1 MTKIVLATQNQGKV
15 KELKKLLEQT
25 PVQLLSLTDFP
36 HLPEVVEDGLTFREN
51 AIKKAQQ
58 ISQATGLIAIAD
70 DSGLEVDFLGGQP
83 GVHSARYA
91 GPQRSDADNNHKLL
105 NQLANVPQHQRTAR
119 FCCVIAVA
127 DPGGVVETADGI
139 CSGIIAFA
147 PQGTGGFGYDS
158 LFYVPEYNCTF
169 AELSLDIKNK
179 ISHRGKALAQ
189 AKQILKSML

>member
-25 PVQLLSLTDFP
+25 SVQLLSLTDFP
-36 HLPEVVEDGLTFREN
+36 HIPEVVEDGLTFREN

-58 ISQATGLIAIAD
+58 ISRATGLIAIAD
-70 DSGLEVDFLGGQP
+70 DSGLEVDFLGGKP

-91 GPQRSDADNNHKLL
+91 GPQRCDADNNHKLL
-105 NQLANVPQHQRTAR
+105 NQLANVPQDQRTAR

-127 DPGGVVETADGI
+127 APSGVVETADGI
-139 CSGIIAFA
+139 CPGVIAFA
-147 PQGTGGFGYDS
+147 PQGTGGFGYDP

-169 AELSLDIKNK
+169 AELSLEIKNK

-189 AKQILKSML
+189 AKGILKAML

>member
-36 HLPEVVEDGLTFREN
+36 HLLEVVEDGLTFREN
-51 AIKKAQQ
+51 AIKKAEQ

-70 DSGLEVDFLGGQP
+70 DSGLEVDFLGGKP

-91 GPQRSDADNNHKLL
+91 GPQRSDADNNYKLL
-105 NQLANVPQHQRTAR
+105 NQLANVPHDQRTAR

-127 DPGGVVETADGI
+127 APSGVVETADGI
-139 CSGIIAFA
+139 CPGVIAFE
-147 PQGTGGFGYDS
+147 PQGTGGFGYDP
-158 LFYVPEYNCTF
+158 LYPLVQQQPWP
-169 AELSLDIKNK
+169 APLI
-179 ISHRGKALAQ
+179 RGYR
-189 AKQILKSML
+189 

>member
-36 HLPEVVEDGLTFREN
+36 HIPEVVEDGLTFREN

-70 DSGLEVDFLGGQP
+70 DSGLEVDFLGGKP

-91 GPQRSDADNNHKLL
+91 GPQRCDADNNHKLL
-105 NQLANVPQHQRTAR
+105 NQLANVPQDQRTAR

-127 DPGGVVETADGI
+127 APGGVVETADGI
-139 CSGIIAFA
+139 CPGIIAFE
-147 PQGTGGFGYDS
+147 PQGTGGFGYDP

-169 AELSLDIKNK
+169 AELSLEIKNK

-189 AKQILKSML
+189 AKQILQSML

>member
-36 HLPEVVEDGLTFREN
+36 HLLEVVEDGLTFREN
-51 AIKKAQQ
+51 AIKKAEQ

-70 DSGLEVDFLGGQP
+70 DSGLEVDFLGGKP

-91 GPQRSDADNNHKLL
+91 GPQRSDADNNYKLL
-105 NQLANVPQHQRTAR
+105 NQLANVPHDQRTAR

-127 DPGGVVETADGI
+127 ALSGVVETADGI
-139 CSGIIAFA
+139 CPGVIAFE
-147 PQGTGGFGYDS
+147 PQGTGGFGYDP

-169 AELSLDIKNK
+169 AQLSLEIKNK